1 MISIIIPTYN
11 EAKAIKPC
19 LEQITTNI
27 PAGISYE
34 IILADSP
41 SSSDQLK
48 ELAEKLG
55 FRYHKSDKP
64 GRNHQMNGGACIAKG
79 EILYFVHADVLV
91 HKDFIK
97 DINNAINN
105 GAHLGAYRSQYD
117 YYPNPLLYIN
127 AFFTRFPMIWC
138 RGGDQTLF
146 IKKEVFNALDGF
158 SEKHCIMED
167 YDILER
173 SKGKYNFNIIPKN
186 VLISSRKYV
195 LNGYWTIQKANYLV
209 MRKWIKK
216 EASPEEL
223 HATYRTL
230 LKF

>member
-11 EAKAIKPC
+11 EAEQIKPC
-19 LEQITTNI
+19 LEQISTNI
-27 PAGISYE
+27 PEGTSFE

-41 SSSDQLK
+41 SSTDNL
-48 ELAEKLG
+48 EKLTKQLG
-55 FRYHKSDKP
+55 FKYLVSNKP
-64 GRNHQMNGGACIAKG
+64 GRNHQMNAAARIAKG
-79 EILYFVHADVLV
+79 TILYFVHADVLV

-97 DINNAINN
+97 DINQAIRE
-105 GAHLGAYRSQYD
+105 GADLGAYRSQYD
-117 YYPNPLLYIN
+117 HYPNPLLYVN

-146 IKKEVFNALDGF
+146 IKKEVFSLLGGF

-173 SKGKYNFNIIPKN
+173 SKGKYNFKIIPKN

-209 MRKWIKK
+209 MKKWMKK
-216 EASPEEL
+216 DAGPEEL
-223 HATYRTL
+223 NATYKRL